1 MKNVK
6 LSPGCLRTDYAV
18 VAVLETAVQV
28 GVGDVARATRH
39 SRHGS
44 SCSSVA
50 CGRRSTR
57 WCQRVQEARTT
68 RATQDTHHGATRT
81 GIASTRVYN
90 RRPSI
95 DVNDILRLKI
105 KFSFNSSSVL
115 VKWFK
120 FQFRFSF
127 CWIKNSISNSVSV
140 LFRIILLTVSVTSRQ
155 EYQFYFNADSC
166 TPTFTSEL
174 F

>member
-95 DVNDILRLKI
+95 DVNDSLFCVSK
-105 KFSFNSSSVL
+105 SSSVL
-115 VKWFK
+115 IQVQFWWNDLNFSSGSVFAESRILFLIQ
-120 FQFRFSF
+120 FQFFS
-127 CWIKNSISNSVSV
+127 
-140 LFRIILLTVSVTSRQ
+140 
-155 EYQFYFNADSC
+155 E
-166 TPTFTSEL
+166 
-174 F
+174 